1 MSLLSAIGKDVAGVF
16 KWLASPKGQAVI
28 QTAGGVAVAFG
39 APAILVNVAEA
50 WITKAITIEAIAEAA
65 GQSAGNGAEK
75 AAAVIKDMGPI
86 LAAYYPNAKP
96 DVIRANNAIVEFI
109 AAISGD
115 TTPAAAGK

>member
-1 MSLLSAIGKDVAGVF
+1 VF